1 MFLYSVHYKKTSA
14 FGFRRETYNKENK
27 MKYFV
32 SEHSAVFDGGSS
44 FLNQN
49 NYYALWQV
57 TVIFKF

>member
-44 FLNQN
+44 FLN
-49 NYYALWQV
+49 
-57 TVIFKF
+57 